1 MDVDAGHIDFGHLAQ
16 AIPPVFA
23 ALLFGQAAMYEA
35 HRRFGVPMI
44 THDQKMLRPVWA
56 KRTISSWLVGAGADH
71 VEAGMEFV
79 PAETTRVP
87 SAEGKAPMRP
97 GEVRA
102 TDGGDCTVDGTPPF
116 ARIVI

>member
-1 MDVDAGHIDFGHLAQ
+1 MDVDVGHVDFSHLAQ
-16 AIPPVFA
+16 AIPPAYA

-44 THDQKMLRPVWA
+44 THDQKMSRPVWA

-79 PAETTRVP
+79 PVEIPRV
-87 SAEGKAPMRP
+87 STSR
-97 GEVRA
+97 
-102 TDGGDCTVDGTPPF
+102 TSLSTS
-116 ARIVI
+116 